1 MTKMML
7 QNSGPN
13 CKEQDHYATHK
24 LKISSNILDFEE
36 GLLQKGERM
45 SKEKSLICADNHTL
59 LNKIL
64 TSLHYFGSK
73 GKSLLKMLS

>member
-13 CKEQDHYATHK
+13 CKEEDHYATHK

-45 SKEKSLICADNHTL
+45 SKG
-59 LNKIL
+59 KISYL
-64 TSLHYFGSK
+64 CR
-73 GKSLLKMLS
+73 

>member
-1 MTKMML
+1 MML

-13 CKEQDHYATHK
+13 CKEEDHYATHK

-64 TSLHYFGSK
+64 TSLHYFGPK
-73 GKSLLKMLS
+73 GKSVLKTLS